1 MTKILLVTNEG
12 CSHCTRV
19 KQILKAMKNEI
30 PSISV
35 KEVNFSSKLGL
46 EISTEHQIFYP
57 PAVFIDGKLFG
68 SGNKI
73 SEDELKKSIRS
84 IVKHATG

>member
-19 KQILKAMKNEI
+19 KQILEAMKNEI
-30 PSISV
+30 PGISV
-35 KEVNFSSKLGL
+35 EEVNFSSKRGL

-57 PAVFIDGKLFG
+57 PAVFIDDKLFG

-73 SEDELKKSIRS
+73 NEDELKKYIRS
-84 IVKHATG
+84 TAKYSAG